1 MCTRQVRQTRERV
14 ASKAFSAPVAAFG
27 CERGR
32 LLKFCLTSVSTSARK
47 SLLHFIFRCQVAVEL
62 LERILV
68 AESWLW
74 IRHVSPA
81 TRPRHEGSGHV
92 YLLGP
97 VCFYNLTQDLFRT
110 LLAKV
115 QYCLFQGRR
124 AFVSLLFVRFNK

>member
-1 MCTRQVRQTRERV
+1 MDTRHSQADERESCEQSLLR
-14 ASKAFSAPVAAFG
+14 PLAAFG

-97 VCFYNLTQDLFRT
+97 VCFYNFTQDLFRT

-115 QYCLFQGRR
+115 QYFLF
-124 AFVSLLFVRFNK
+124 